1 MLLIE
6 GILKDCEEANL
17 ACLGS
22 SINDFIPKVVKN
34 GNLRTYFQCVYG
46 LKSGG
51 GGSKMGKFG

>member
-22 SINDFIPKVVKN
+22 SINDVIPKMVQKMAIY
-34 GNLRTYFQCVYG
+34 GYFQG
-46 LKSGG
+46 LNRVTSGG
-51 GGSKMGKFG
+51 GGSKI